1 MTEDGRLSERSEA
14 SHCKLFYSDPRTSSL
29 KPQTSRLNMG
39 KLDRQVAI
47 VTGASAG
54 IGEATARM
62 LAGEGASVVLVA
74 RRKERLDALKQEIE
88 AGGGRALAIVA
99 DVTSA
104 EDRERIVRESLS
116 EFGRIDALVNNA
128 GYGQR
133 GPIEL
138 VPIEAIRQNFETNLF
153 SLIALTQLVIPIMRD
168 QQSGRIVNISS
179 VAGRLARPLSSI
191 YDATKHALEAISD
204 GLRGELA
211 PFGIKVV
218 VIEPGFIITEF
229 LGVANEIARPIT
241 EQESHYK
248 PFFDGLAEGFKRI
261 RKMAGRPEDI
271 AELVVKA
278 LSLDRPRTRYA
289 APRHAR
295 LAIAAKRW
303 LPARLFDYVLDR
315 QAGIDVEKMSA
326 KAKASSH
333 AAGGR

>member
-1 MTEDGRLSERSEA
+1 
-14 SHCKLFYSDPRTSSL
+14 
-29 KPQTSRLNMG
+29 
-39 KLDRQVAI
+39 
-47 VTGASAG
+47 
-54 IGEATARM
+54 
-62 LAGEGASVVLVA
+62 VLVA
-74 RRKERLDALKQEIE
+74 RRKERLDALKREIE
-88 AGGGRALAIVA
+88 QAGGRALVVAA

-104 EDRERIVRESLS
+104 EDRERIVRETMSQL
-116 EFGRIDALVNNA
+116 GRIDALVNNA

-138 VPIEAIRQNFETNLF
+138 VPIDAIRQNFETNLF
-153 SLIALTQLVIPIMRD
+153 SLIALTQLVIPILRR
-168 QQSGRIVNISS
+168 QQGGRIVNISS

-241 EQESHYK
+241 EQESDYK
-248 PFFDGLAEGFKRI
+248 PFFEGSAEGYKRI
-261 RKMAGRPEDI
+261 RKMAGRPEEI

-278 LSLDRPRTRYA
+278 LSLDNPRARYA

-295 LAIAAKRW
+295 VAIAAKRW
-303 LPARLFDYVLDR
+303 LPARLFDYILDR
-315 QAGIDVEKMSA
+315 QAGIDREKLTRNA
-326 KAKASSH
+326 NRASQ

>member
-1 MTEDGRLSERSEA
+1 
-14 SHCKLFYSDPRTSSL
+14 
-29 KPQTSRLNMG
+29 MG
-39 KLDRQVAI
+39 KLDRQVAL

-62 LAGEGASVVLVA
+62 LAREGASVVLVA
-74 RRKERLDALKQEIE
+74 RRKERLEALKQEIE
-88 AGGGRALAIVA
+88 QAGGRAIAVGA
-99 DVTSA
+99 DITSA

-116 EFGRIDALVNNA
+116 RFGRIDALVNNA

-133 GPIEL
+133 GPVEM
-138 VPIEAIRQNFETNLF
+138 VPVEAIRQNFETNLF
-153 SLIALTQLVIPIMRD
+153 SLIALTQLVIPVMRE
-168 QQSGRIVNISS
+168 QGGGRIVNISS
-179 VAGRLARPLSSI
+179 VAGRVARPLSSI

-218 VIEPGFIITEF
+218 IIEPGFIITEF
-229 LGVANEIARPIT
+229 LGVANEIARPVV
-241 EQESHYK
+241 EQDSPYR
-248 PFFDGLAEGFKRI
+248 PFFEGFAESYKRL
-261 RKMAGRPEDI
+261 RKIAGRPEDI
-271 AELVVKA
+271 ARLVVKA
-278 LSLDRPRTRYA
+278 LALERPRTRYA

-315 QAGIDVEKMSA
+315 QAGVDRQKLNAEA
-326 KAKASSH
+326 KSTSH